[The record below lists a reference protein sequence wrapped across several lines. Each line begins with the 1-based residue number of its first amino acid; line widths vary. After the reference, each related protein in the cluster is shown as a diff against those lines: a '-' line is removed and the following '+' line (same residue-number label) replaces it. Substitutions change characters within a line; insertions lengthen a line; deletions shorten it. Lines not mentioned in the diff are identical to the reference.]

1 MDWTWQ
7 SVRGKNTLSQF
18 ICKVRDEALAQS
30 ITPSK
35 EIQDSLG
42 FWIPHCWFR
51 IPGTGFRILCQWNF
65 DSGFQSLVR
74 LQIPRSKVQN
84 SGFHNSKISWIQR
97 LAFSLQA
104 DVLRASSRVPLAF
117 WRAKRTSAWEAR
129 IEPKIP
135 QAKISRILDSAP
147 WGEKRVRP
155 GRLAFDSRSYQTT
168 TATTT
173 GTSKKQEVK
182 WAKQQLCMCF
192 VYSHLAVPSP
202 RSEFLEKATGLS
214 VRLSLGFRGEGAGSS
229 GRPTRLEI

>member
-1 MDWTWQ
+1 MLITGTHSMDWTWQ

-30 ITPSK
+30 ITPRK

-42 FWIPHCWFR
+42 FWIPHCGFR

-74 LQIPRSKVQN
+74 LQIPRLKSRIPDSTTQ
-84 SGFHNSKISWIQR
+84 ISWIQR
-97 LAFSLQA
+97 LAFSLPA

-147 WGEKRVRP
+147 WGEKCVRP
-155 GRLAFDSRSYQTT
+155 GRLASDSRSYETT
-168 TATTT
+168 IENEQNNNSAFASRFFVHFFTVPA
-173 GTSKKQEVK
+173 
-182 WAKQQLCMCF
+182 QLRREMTKF
-192 VYSHLAVPSP
+192 
-202 RSEFLEKATGLS
+202 
-214 VRLSLGFRGEGAGSS
+214 
-229 GRPTRLEI
+229 

>member
-1 MDWTWQ
+1 M
-7 SVRGKNTLSQF
+7 
-18 ICKVRDEALAQS
+18 
-30 ITPSK
+30 
-35 EIQDSLG
+35 
-42 FWIPHCWFR
+42 
-51 IPGTGFRILCQWNF
+51 
-65 DSGFQSLVR
+65 DSGFQVLDSGYFVSGTL
-74 LQIPRSKVQN
+74 IPDSNPWWDSRFLDPKSRIPDSTTQ
-84 SGFHNSKISWIQR
+84 ISWIQR
-97 LAFSLQA
+97 LAFSLPA

-155 GRLAFDSRSYQTT
+155 GRRASDSRSYQTT

-173 GTSKKQEVK
+173 GTWKKQEVK
-182 WAKQQLCMCF
+182 WAKQQLCMCI
-192 VYSHLAVPSP
+192 VYSHLAAPSP

-214 VRLSLGFRGEGAGSS
+214 VRLSLGFRREGAGSS